1 LPTAGKQ
8 KFSFPVI
15 VGMNAGEPLST
26 RAARMKIYNQL
37 LRELDADG
45 GHYSQEL
52 SEVDISDQD
61 DVKVLANDPAGAV
74 LIHLGSADF
83 LSRYKI
89 YVSHVQGWRQQFE
102 KLESVD
108 LRYERQIIVNPDNQ
122 GMAKAPPITPAAAKA
137 AMAAGV
143 KTAALIH
150 VIPTKKPVVLN
161 TPPVKLDTPQWE
173 KASFTPLP
181 AKPAPKKAAHH
192 KAKPKPHVKKAM
204 PKAAAKPSPSDA
216 NKKPAVKAST
226 TKLAASGAA
235 RPVSASSKK
244 KPSPAVAKNHD
255 QQDHP

>member
-1 LPTAGKQ
+1 
-8 KFSFPVI
+8 
-15 VGMNAGEPLST
+15 
-26 RAARMKIYNQL
+26 MKIYNQL
-37 LRELDADG
+37 LRDLDADG

-83 LSRYKI
+83 LARSKI
-89 YVSHVQGWRQQFE
+89 YVSHVQGWRQQFD

-108 LRYERQIIVNPDNQ
+108 LRYDRQIIVNPDNQ
-122 GMAKAPPITPAAAKA
+122 AMAKAPPISAAAAKA

-150 VIPTKKPVVLN
+150 VIPTRKPVAAN
-161 TPPVKLDTPQWE
+161 TPSVALDKPQWE
-173 KASFTPLP
+173 KATFTQAP
-181 AKPAPKKAAHH
+181 AKPAPKKAARQ
-192 KAKPKPHVKKAM
+192 KAKPHARSKRAA
-204 PKAAAKPSPSDA
+204 PKTPAKPAPSGV
-216 NKKPAVKAST
+216 NKKTMVKAT
-226 TKLAASGAA
+226 TIKPAASGAA
-235 RPVSASSKK
+235 RPTSASDKK